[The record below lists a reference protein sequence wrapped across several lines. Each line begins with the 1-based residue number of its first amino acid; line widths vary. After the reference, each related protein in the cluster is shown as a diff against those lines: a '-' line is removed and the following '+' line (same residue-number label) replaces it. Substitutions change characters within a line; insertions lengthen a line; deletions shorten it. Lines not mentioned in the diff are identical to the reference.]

1 VTDQTARSVFSK
13 KILMTSSNRS
23 LFALGE
29 NTRKRRK
36 VGEKMKGAPNIT
48 RPTSLYSMFIW
59 MLLGNLFKI
68 AAEF

>member
-36 VGEKMKGAPNIT
+36 VGEKVKGAPNIT
-48 RPTSLYSMFIW
+48 
-59 MLLGNLFKI
+59 
-68 AAEF
+68 